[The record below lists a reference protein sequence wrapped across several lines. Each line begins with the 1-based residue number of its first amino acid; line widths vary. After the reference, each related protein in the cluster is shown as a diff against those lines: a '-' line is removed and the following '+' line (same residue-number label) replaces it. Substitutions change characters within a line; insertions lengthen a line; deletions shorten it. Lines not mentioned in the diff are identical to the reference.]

1 MNDGTARLSTL
12 LVAAS
17 SLSSHYQDRTTSS
30 NPYRLQSTT
39 TWSRANRFRSLLQ
52 SRSTDPVQIRE
63 HGADSIG
70 ISSVTALQLRSP
82 YQSTKP
88 SQPNSVLGLGA
99 FVAQH
104 ARLIKSTTTRQLI
117 LGNTLDLRL
126 QSVFIIHLY
135 SPSARQL
142 LSLAQPPDTRGTF
155 YLRLPPF
162 RYSDIHAEIRT
173 RNQQPP

>member
-39 TWSRANRFRSLLQ
+39 TWSRANRFHSLLQ

-70 ISSVTALQLRSP
+70 ISSVTALQLRCP

-88 SQPNSVLGLGA
+88 PQPNSVLGLGA

-104 ARLIKSTTTRQLI
+104 ARLIKPKTTRQLLPSYYLAI
-117 LGNTLDLRL
+117 LWISASTA
-126 QSVFIIHLY
+126 Y
-135 SPSARQL
+135 SQYIYTRPSPAGFCL
-142 LSLAQPPDTRGTF
+142 
-155 YLRLPPF
+155 
-162 RYSDIHAEIRT
+162 
-173 RNQQPP
+173 